1 MCGVVAAVSDM
12 IDMYRDFR
20 AFKAAR
26 RRMYGVP
33 CPQCNVKQP
42 KRQPTILLP
51 GQRCKVDGYRD
62 TRPALTQ
69 QQIEAI
75 AP

>member
-1 MCGVVAAVSDM
+1 MGDM
-12 IDMYRDFR
+12 GDHYNDLREDRRERR
-20 AFKAAR
+20 AK
-26 RRMYGVP
+26 YGVP

-62 TRPALTQ
+62 PRPR
-69 QQIEAI
+69 IEEEQGNG
-75 AP
+75 